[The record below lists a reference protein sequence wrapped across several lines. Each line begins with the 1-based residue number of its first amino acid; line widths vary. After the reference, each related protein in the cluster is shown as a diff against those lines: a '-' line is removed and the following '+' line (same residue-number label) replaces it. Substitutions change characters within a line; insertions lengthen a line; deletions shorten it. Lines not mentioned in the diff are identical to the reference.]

1 MTTIL
6 SVETANLFQE
16 YGIGVKVL
24 DHKWLEVQHKNR
36 TFARKYSTSSNF
48 RYIFSWRGTTFQI
61 ADELPSKFQPI
72 ETEPTPVETE
82 PIPEGEAPKHE
93 KHDLI
98 KNCISQDIPV
108 FLVGDGGTGKNYT
121 LQEIADEMELDF
133 YFTNSV
139 QQEFKITGFIDA
151 GGKYHETEFYKAFKE
166 GGLFFLDE
174 MDASIPEVLILLNAA
189 IANRYFE
196 FPNGRIE
203 AHKNFRVVAAGNTC
217 GTGRNEMYSSRF
229 VLDGATLDRF
239 VVIEF
244 DYSNAIELHLANY
257 DTALVNYIQA
267 LRQKCRQEGIN
278 ALFSYRAIIHFK
290 KLQKANIP
298 HRQIQD
304 IVIFKGLDKD
314 TRALLESSCQYS

>member
-1 MTTIL
+1 MTTL
-6 SVETANLFQE
+6 SVETQNLFKQYE
-16 YGIGVKVL
+16 IGVKVL
-24 DHKWLEVQHKNR
+24 DHKWLEVQHNGK
-36 TFARKYSTSSNF
+36 TYARKYTTSSNF

-72 ETEPTPVETE
+72 ETEPEPTPPT
-82 PIPEGEAPKHE
+82 PEGEAPKHE
-93 KHDLI
+93 KHNLI
-98 KNCISQDIPV
+98 KNCIEQDIPV

-121 LQEIADEMELDF
+121 LQQIAKEMDLTF

-151 GGKYHETEFYKAFKE
+151 GGNYHETEFYKAFKD

-203 AHKNFRVVAAGNTC
+203 AHENFRVVAAGNTC

-257 DTALVNYIQA
+257 DTALVNYIRA
-267 LRQKCRQEGIN
+267 LRDKCRREGIN

-290 KLQKANIP
+290 KLQQAKIP
-298 HRQIQD
+298 THQIKD
-304 IVIFKGLDKD
+304 IVIFKGLDRD
-314 TRALLESSCQYS
+314 TRTLLESSCQYS